1 MELYLPVLENT
12 KASLIAR
19 VREHSFLQRCRAGD
33 VTLQELKL
41 FLVQQGIYSS
51 YFTRYLC
58 ALMGNLPS
66 NDQVL
71 KLAENLCEELGLT
84 PDSETPHS
92 IVYRDMLKAFDLT
105 LDGARPLVGTRR
117 LIDTMFDH
125 CRHANSARGLGALCL
140 GAEALVPPVYA
151 DVITAFEAHGVP
163 ARTLEFFRIHVEC
176 DDGHAETLRDIMVEL
191 ASRDA
196 DNLPFM
202 LGAGNALVDA
212 RMDFF
217 SSIEAEAEDKAP
229 ARGIDG
235 FIASAP
241 VRGLQVAS
249 AP

>member
-1 MELYLPVLENT
+1 MELYLPILEST
-12 KASLIAR
+12 KATLVAR
-19 VREHSFLQRCRAGD
+19 VRDHGFLQRCRAGE
-33 VTLQELKL
+33 VTLEELKL

-58 ALMGNLPS
+58 ALMGNLPN

-92 IVYRDMLKAFDLT
+92 TLYRDMLKTFDLT

-140 GAEALVPPVYA
+140 GAEALVPAVYA
-151 DVITAFEAHGVP
+151 DVILAFEACGVP

-217 SSIEAEAEDKAP
+217 SSIEDYARHHP
-229 ARGIDG
+229 TARGTEG
-235 FIASAP
+235 FAP
-241 VRGLQVAS
+241 GTAARWNLQA
-249 AP
+249 AGA